1 MAVIGSW
8 KEEQEA
14 AKKRIVIYLAVL
26 VIGLVL
32 IVIAEKKFNETM
44 ENKFSAR
51 NYAVEHSS
59 DE

>member
-1 MAVIGSW
+1 MAVIGNW

-14 AKKRIVIYLAVL
+14 AKKRILIYLAIL
-26 VIGLVL
+26 VIGLAAVL
-32 IVIAEKKFNETM
+32 FAEKKFNENM

-51 NYAVEHSS
+51 NLAVEHGA

>member
-1 MAVIGSW
+1 MAVIGNW

-32 IVIAEKKFNETM
+32 VVVAEKKFNEAM
-44 ENKFSAR
+44 EDKFSER